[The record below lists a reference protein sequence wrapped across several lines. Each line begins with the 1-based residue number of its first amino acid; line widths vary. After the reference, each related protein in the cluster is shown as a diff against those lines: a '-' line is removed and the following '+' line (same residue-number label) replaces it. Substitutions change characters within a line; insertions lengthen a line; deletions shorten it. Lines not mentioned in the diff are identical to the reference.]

1 MIKKFYPPVKSVTL
15 KDQQTVWKVKFS
27 GVNGDLLGSIKKTE
41 ASNLKEA
48 REIFLDRY
56 STKKKCLANSKI
68 EVEPKGVQYELTWTI
83 KNQIMKLM
91 RPIILN

>member
-15 KDQQTVWKVKFS
+15 KDQQTVWKVNFS
-27 GVNGDLLGSIKKTE
+27 LVDGKLLGSSKNKNIEE
-41 ASNLKEA
+41 AT
-48 REIFLDRY
+48 RIFLDRY
-56 STKKKCLANSKI
+56 STKKKCLANSNI

-91 RPIILN
+91 RPVILN

>member
-15 KDQQTVWKVKFS
+15 KDQQTVWKVNFS
-27 GVNGDLLGSIKKTE
+27 LVDGKLLGSSKNKNIEE
-41 ASNLKEA
+41 ATQ
-48 REIFLDRY
+48 IFLDRY
-56 STKKKCLANSKI
+56 STKKKCFANSDIK
-68 EVEPKGVQYELTWTI
+68 VEGVQYRITEDI

>member
-15 KDQQTVWKVKFS
+15 KDQKTVWKVNFS
-27 GVNGDLLGSIKKTE
+27 GVDGGLLGSVPKNE

-48 REIFLDRY
+48 REIFLKKY
-56 STKKKCLANSKI
+56 STKTKCLANSDIK
-68 EVEPKGVQYELTWTI
+68 VEGVQYELTWTI

-91 RPIILN
+91 RPVILN